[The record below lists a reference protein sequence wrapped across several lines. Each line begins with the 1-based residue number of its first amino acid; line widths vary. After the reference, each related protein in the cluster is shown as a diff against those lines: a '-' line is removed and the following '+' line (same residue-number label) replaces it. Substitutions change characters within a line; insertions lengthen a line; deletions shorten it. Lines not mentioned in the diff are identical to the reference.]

1 MAASIH
7 RGHWQARSRSAAQFL
22 FVGRDMGLVSMNRL
36 LATVPDRA
44 RLAVMPDARRSDDR
58 CVNESASSHDDAVLI
73 ELPDDLLE
81 QRTVEI
87 ILDERLAKANEG
99 GALRRRLACGET
111 AETSKTG
118 TVIERVPLS
127 FTSERL
133 YQTESNIA
141 LNKATGGQIA

>member
-1 MAASIH
+1 MDGFPVDMTVVAHVSIDRARL
-7 RGHWQARSRSAAQFL
+7 RGQDGWQNRSIVDIGRRDLNPPHNSF

-36 LATVPDRA
+36 LATVPDPA

-118 TVIERVPLS
+118 TVIERV
-127 FTSERL
+127 R
-133 YQTESNIA
+133 
-141 LNKATGGQIA
+141 